1 MSGPVRIS
9 ELGSTWF
16 IDLDG
21 TVFAHNG
28 HLSGAGDQL
37 LPGVREF
44 WGALR
49 DNDMV
54 VIITAR
60 SEKYRGVTEAA
71 LRGFGLRY
79 STLIMDAP
87 HGERI
92 LVNDTKPSGMRTA
105 FAINVPRNAGLGECL
120 VIRDPNL

>member
-21 TVFAHNG
+21 TVFTHNG
-28 HLSGAGDQL
+28 HLSEAGDQL

-44 WGALR
+44 WGALH

-60 SEKYRGVTEAA
+60 SEEYRGVTEAA
-71 LRGFGLRY
+71 LRDFGLRY

-105 FAINVPRNAGLGECL
+105 VAINIPRNVGLGECM
-120 VIRDPNL
+120 VTRDPDI

>member
-1 MSGPVRIS
+1 MSGPLRIS

-21 TVFAHNG
+21 TIFAHNG
-28 HLSGAGDQL
+28 YLSEAGEQL

-44 WGALR
+44 WAAIR

-60 SEKYRGVTEAA
+60 SEEYRGVTEAA
-71 LRGFGLRY
+71 LRKFDLRY
-79 STLIMDAP
+79 STLIMNAP
-87 HGERI
+87 HGERV

-105 FAINVPRNAGLGECL
+105 FAINVPRNVGLRECL
-120 VIRDPNL
+120 VSRDPNI